1 MKINCETNQL
11 INGLNVVFKT
21 ASSKTTMPILDGVL
35 IEAYNNVIKLTT
47 SDLEMSCTHTMKC
60 NVQEE
65 GSTVVDIRMLN
76 EIMRKLEAE
85 QITLESNDSLFII
98 KSVNGIFKLA
108 VMNPLEYPKLPIFTI
123 SSSIEI
129 KQKFFKDMIRKILFA
144 VSTDENRPI
153 YTGALLKVEDN
164 ILTLVALDGFRL
176 ALKKYLNDKEINN
189 FKAIIPGRVLS
200 EILKILIDNEEEV
213 IKIGTNKNQALF
225 EVGNSIIISRIIDGE
240 FLNYNSIIPSN
251 RESRIRVKTKKLLD
265 TFERVALFAKESSD
279 KDKKSPV
286 KMNISLDGLTLSC
299 ISQTG
304 DAKESIA
311 AVLEGKDLEI
321 GFNPR
326 YFIETLKVIED
337 PEIYIDF
344 TSSIAPAVIYPIQG
358 NDYLYIVLPVKLRQ
372 E

>member
-1 MKINCETNQL
+1 MKINCETSQL

-21 ASSKTTMPILDGVL
+21 AASKTTMPILDGVL
-35 IEAYNNVIKLTT
+35 IEAYNNQIKLTT
-47 SDLEMSCTHTMKC
+47 SDLEMGCTHTMKC

-85 QITLESNDSLFII
+85 QITLESNDNLFVI

-123 SSSIEI
+123 NSSIEI

-200 EILKILIDNEEEV
+200 EILKILIDNDEEV
-213 IKIGTNKNQALF
+213 IKIGTNRNQALF
-225 EVGNSIIISRIIDGE
+225 EVGNSVIISRIIDGE
-240 FLNYNSIIPSN
+240 FLNYNSIIPAE
-251 RESRIRVKTKKLLD
+251 RESRIRVKTKKILD

>member
-1 MKINCETNQL
+1 MKINCETSQL
-11 INGLNVVFKT
+11 INGLNIVFKT
-21 ASSKTTMPILDGVL
+21 ASSKTTMPILEGVL
-35 IEAYNNVIKLTT
+35 IEAYNNQIKLTT
-47 SDLEMSCTHTMKC
+47 NDLEMGCTHTMQC
-60 NVQEE
+60 SVLEE
-65 GSTVVDIRMLN
+65 GSTVVDIKMLN
-76 EIMRKLEAE
+76 EIMRRLEAE
-85 QITLESNDSLFII
+85 QITIESDDNLFVI

-108 VMNPLEYPKLPIFTI
+108 VMNPAEYPKLPIFTI
-123 SSSIEI
+123 NNSVEI
-129 KQKFFKDMIRKILFA
+129 KQKNLKDMIRKVLFA

-176 ALKKYLNDKEINN
+176 ALKKYLNDQEINN

-200 EILKILIDNEEEV
+200 EILKILVDNDEEV
-213 IKIGTNKNQALF
+213 IKIGTNRNQALF
-225 EVGNSIIISRIIDGE
+225 EVGSSVIVSRIIDGE
-240 FLNYNSIIPSN
+240 FLNYNNIIPAD
-251 RESRIRVKTKKLLD
+251 RDSRIKVKTKRLLD

-304 DAKESIA
+304 DAKESIS

-344 TSSIAPAVIYPIQG
+344 TSSIAPAVISPIQG

>member
-1 MKINCETNQL
+1 MKINCETSQL

-21 ASSKTTMPILDGVL
+21 AASKTTMPILDGVL
-35 IEAYNNVIKLTT
+35 IEAYNNQIKLTT
-47 SDLEMSCTHTMKC
+47 SDLEMGCTHTMNC

-85 QITLESNDSLFII
+85 QITLESNDNLFVI
-98 KSVNGIFKLA
+98 KSINGIFKLS

-123 SSSIEI
+123 NSSIEI

-200 EILKILIDNEEEV
+200 EILKILIDNDEEV
-213 IKIGTNKNQALF
+213 IKIGTNRNQALF
-225 EVGNSIIISRIIDGE
+225 EVGNSVIISRIIDGD
-240 FLNYNSIIPSN
+240 FLNYNSIIPSD
-251 RESRIRVKTKKLLD
+251 RQSRIRVKTKKLLD